1 MDTEGSPV
9 THLNAAPT
17 PTKRSVGKAKTRE
30 KISHAA
36 KAMFMSHGF
45 DGANLRAIAAEA
57 GLSTGALFANFE
69 NKADLFN
76 AIVVTEYGLLAE
88 TFAKTPQLG
97 EDVLSDLLALMDAAY
112 GFFWPQLPFA
122 QALFSTDWTSS
133 PSLYQDREK
142 AAAPILAQIASTLEQ
157 GKAAGKVRKDL
168 NTALTSRTITTLF
181 VGSLNAAIQ
190 MDQDQATT
198 EAKMTEILKT
208 LAKGWQP

>member
-1 MDTEGSPV
+1 MDTEGPPV
-9 THLNAAPT
+9 THSNAAPA

-88 TFAKTPQLG
+88 AFAKTPQLG

-112 GFFWPQLPFA
+112 RFFWPQLPFA

-142 AAAPILAQIASTLEQ
+142 ATAPILAQIANALEQ
-157 GKAAGKVRKDL
+157 GKATGKVRKDL
-168 NTALTSRTITTLF
+168 NTALISRTIATLF

-190 MDQDQATT
+190 MDQDQAST
-198 EAKMTEILKT
+198 EAQMAETLKT

>member
-1 MDTEGSPV
+1 M
-9 THLNAAPT
+9 
-17 PTKRSVGKAKTRE
+17 GKAKTRE
-30 KISHAA
+30 KILHAA

-88 TFAKTPQLG
+88 AFAKTPQLG

-133 PSLYQDREK
+133 HSLYQDREK

-157 GKAAGKVRKDL
+157 GKAEGKLRKDL
-168 NTALTSRTITTLF
+168 NSGQTSRTVATLF
-181 VGSLNAAIQ
+181 VASLKSAIQ
-190 MDQDQATT
+190 VDKDQART
-198 EAKMTEILKT
+198 EAAMAETLKT
-208 LAKGWQP
+208 LAKGWYP

>member
-1 MDTEGSPV
+1 METEGSPV
-9 THLNAAPT
+9 THPNAAPA
-17 PTKRSVGKAKTRE
+17 PSKRSVGKAKTRE

-36 KAMFMSHGF
+36 KAKFMSHGF

-76 AIVVTEYGLLAE
+76 AIVVTEYGLLADA
-88 TFAKTPQLG
+88 FAKTPQLG

-168 NTALTSRTITTLF
+168 NTALTSRTVATLF
-181 VGSLNAAIQ
+181 VASLNTAIQ
-190 MDQDQATT
+190 MDQDQAST
-198 EAKMTEILKT
+198 EAQMAETLKT

>member
-1 MDTEGSPV
+1 MDTEGPPV
-9 THLNAAPT
+9 THSNAAPA

-76 AIVVTEYGLLAE
+76 AIVVTEYGLLADA
-88 TFAKTPQLG
+88 FGKTPQLG
-97 EDVLSDLLALMDAAY
+97 EDALSDLLALMDAAY

-133 PSLYQDREK
+133 PSLYHDREK
-142 AAAPILAQIASTLEQ
+142 AFAPILAQIASTLEQ
-157 GKAAGKVRKDL
+157 GKAAGKVRKAG
-168 NTALTSRTITTLF
+168 ALG
-181 VGSLNAAIQ
+181 VGARHGQPFAFAGGSQRDGVGLVGQIP
-190 MDQDQATT
+190 
-198 EAKMTEILKT
+198 
-208 LAKGWQP
+208 LAGGDDAVVNHADDFH